1 MSRESNG
8 GDAWTHSNLTG
19 DAGERMSGE
28 NIQTVCGDRE
38 ETDEAINIG
47 DRVEEVEVSIAAWT
61 QVVQPEP
68 LS

>member
-1 MSRESNG
+1 
-8 GDAWTHSNLTG
+8 
-19 DAGERMSGE
+19 MSGE
-28 NIQTVCGDRE
+28 NTQTVCGDRE